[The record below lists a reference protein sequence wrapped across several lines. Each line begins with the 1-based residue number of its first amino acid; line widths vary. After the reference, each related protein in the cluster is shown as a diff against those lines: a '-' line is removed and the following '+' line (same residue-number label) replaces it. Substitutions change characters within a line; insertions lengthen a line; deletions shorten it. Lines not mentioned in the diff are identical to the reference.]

1 MTSKASDE
9 SKKLSGAVRKELR
22 ELLAGGRAHAR
33 FEEAVKDFPF
43 DMQGVVPEKLP
54 YSGWQLLEHIR
65 IAQCDMLH
73 FCRNHDG
80 SYREMKW
87 PEDYWPK
94 QARPPERGAWARSVK
109 AVLADRAAFE
119 QLLDSVT
126 DEELV
131 KPFSWG
137 DGQSLLHEA
146 LLIADH
152 AAYHVGELI
161 MLRRL
166 LGVWKK

>member
-1 MTSKASDE
+1 
-9 SKKLSGAVRKELR
+9 
-22 ELLAGGRAHAR
+22 
-33 FEEAVKDFPF
+33 
-43 DMQGVVPEKLP
+43 
-54 YSGWQLLEHIR
+54 
-65 IAQCDMLH
+65 
-73 FCRNHDG
+73 
-80 SYREMKW
+80 
-87 PEDYWPK
+87 
-94 QARPPERGAWARSVK
+94 
-109 AVLADRAAFE
+109 VLADRAAFE